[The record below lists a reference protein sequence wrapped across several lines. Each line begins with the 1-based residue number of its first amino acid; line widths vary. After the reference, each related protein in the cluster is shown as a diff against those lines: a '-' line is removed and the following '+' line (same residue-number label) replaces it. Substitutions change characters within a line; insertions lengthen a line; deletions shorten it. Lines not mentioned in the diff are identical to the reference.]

1 MDNQKGS
8 CFSEK
13 IEIKEKRTVHS
24 FEKIRIPTKL
34 SFFRLG
40 GSTSACK

>member
-1 MDNQKGS
+1 MDNQIGR

-13 IEIKEKRTVHS
+13 NEIKEKRIVYS

-34 SFFRLG
+34 SLTRLG